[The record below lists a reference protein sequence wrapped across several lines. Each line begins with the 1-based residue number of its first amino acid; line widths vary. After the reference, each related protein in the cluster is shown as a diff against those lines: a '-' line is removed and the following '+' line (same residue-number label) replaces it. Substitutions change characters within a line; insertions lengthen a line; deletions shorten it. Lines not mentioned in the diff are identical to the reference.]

1 MTIKMKT
8 TSLFF
13 IALLSATIRLSAQEV
28 SFIERGWDATNK
40 TVTET
45 QRTLNSGEYTLLTG
59 NNPSETV
66 TLASGG
72 WYVVKESEVARFR
85 LIAPEGKPAHLILCD
100 GAQLS
105 ATVTI
110 GMGQS
115 LNIYGQS
122 RNSGRLVAESKETH
136 SSYGDNKVVY
146 SPIGGCFGDPSSD
159 MGTLTIHGGEI
170 DANGREN
177 KSALAPAI
185 GGSPHGNGGTVNIY
199 GGKVTAKGGYAG
211 IGGGSQHSGGTTN
224 IYGGTVYAE
233 GSSYGAGIGHGGGY
247 DGCNGG
253 TTNIYG
259 GEVHA
264 RGGEWAA
271 GIGGGKNGSGGTIT
285 ISGGTVTAYGGED
298 AAGIG
303 SGEEAT
309 IGNSIDGGT
318 ITITGGIVEAWGNDE
333 GAGIGAGE
341 DAALGHLTITGGI
354 VIAHGG
360 TNSKGICTNDT
371 EAGTNRLDIGNNMRL
386 RVSEYIYPAVYRYL
400 IQGFHDIHIEP
411 CKHEGATYTVNG
423 NTADGTH
430 TMHCNYCLTSPTEK
444 HTFDDNATC
453 SVCGYRAELC
463 TISIYVAEN
472 GSYSNTPKKTYQVV
486 KGTSLTLPAPPA
498 ENLPAGVTFA
508 GWLRGTPTELGLE
521 SPTAAEGETYISEIH
536 SVSGDMALTAR
547 YHVVEIS
554 MSDAA
559 DNSLT
564 LLQNEGKDAE
574 SVTLVGRTLY
584 KDGAWNT
591 ICLPFDLSADQL
603 AKDNCPLKD
612 ATIMQLRDASFSGST
627 LTLNFAN
634 TNEMEHGRPYIVKWE
649 RSDNVD
655 NPTFK
660 NVTIKNEVQES
671 KFIFRND
678 NEILGRLR
686 FVGSYD
692 PVVINGVDNTKL
704 FLGANNTLYYPNAK
718 MTIGACRAYFLLD
731 QGLTAGN
738 PSSSSG
744 VRGFVLNF
752 GEYDPTAI
760 ASQQIEN
767 SESSK
772 WVYDL
777 FGRKVT
783 KPQKGNLYIKNG
795 KKVIY

>member
-13 IALLSATIRLSAQEV
+13 IALLSATIRLSAQV
-28 SFIERGWDATNK
+28 TFVQRGWDETNK

-45 QRTLNSGEYTLLTG
+45 QRTLNSSEYTELKG

-72 WYVVKESEVARFR
+72 WYVVRDANVARFR

-100 GAQLS
+100 DAQLS

-122 RNSGRLVAESKETH
+122 RNSGWLVAESKETH

-170 DANGREN
+170 YANGRKN

-199 GGKVTAKGGYAG
+199 GGKVTAIGGYAG

-247 DGCNGG
+247 NGCNGG

-285 ISGGTVTAYGGED
+285 ISGGTVWAYGGED

-318 ITITGGIVEAWGNDE
+318 ITITGGTVEAWGNDE

-341 DAALGHLTITGGI
+341 DAALGHLTITGGT

-386 RVSEYIYPAVYRYL
+386 CVSEYIYPAVYRYL
-400 IQGFHDIHIEP
+400 IQGFHDIQIEP
-411 CKHEGATYTVNG
+411 CAHEGATYTVNG

-444 HTFDDNATC
+444 HTFNDNATC
-453 SVCGYRAELC
+453 SVCGFRTELC

-472 GSYSNTPKKTYQVV
+472 GSYSNTPKETYQVV

-508 GWLRGTPTELGLE
+508 GWLEGTPTGLQLT
-521 SPTAAEGETYISEIH
+521 SPTATEGETYISEIQ

-554 MSDAA
+554 LSDAA

-591 ICLPFDLSADQL
+591 ICLPFDLSAEQL
-603 AKDNCPLKD
+603 ANDNCPLKD
-612 ATIMQLRDASFSGST
+612 ATIMQLSEASFSGST

-634 TNEMEHGRPYIVKWE
+634 TNKMEHGRPYIVKWE

-671 KFIFRND
+671 EFIFRND

-704 FLGANNTLYYPNAK
+704 FLGANNKLYYPNEA